1 MYLSKMILTKKDIL
15 WKRETVLMH
24 RKCVSVNAD
33 QRESAQLTATGWKQD
48 PGKFFRTRCEI
59 TWDQMNNKLDSQ
71 PETFEYYLKP
81 K

>member
-48 PGKFFRTRCEI
+48 PGKFFRTR
-59 TWDQMNNKLDSQ
+59 
-71 PETFEYYLKP
+71 
-81 K
+81 